1 MAKSLADKIIDA
13 VCAVILIAV
22 FLFPLFFA
30 RTTDRQMAHSH
41 APVTAQAALEP

>member
-1 MAKSLADKIIDA
+1 MAKSLTDKIIDA

-22 FLFPLFFA
+22 FVLPLFLA

-41 APVTAQAALEP
+41 APTTAQAALEP